1 MPDVQYLPDLG
12 YLKTLILGFIQ
23 GLTEFLPVSSTAH
36 MRVIPALLHWPDPGA
51 AFSAIVQ
58 LGPIVAIIAYF
69 RRDLIRYLAGIGR
82 SLQQR
87 ILFPAGDTDAR
98 LGWFT
103 VLGTVPL
110 IVFGLALE
118 KKVDNEYRNL
128 YFVAAALIILA
139 FVLMIAESRAR
150 QTVTV
155 EKMTFRDAMIV
166 GLAQALA
173 IVPGASRSGCTI
185 TAGLFLGLT
194 REDAARFSFLLSI
207 PAITL
212 AGLYKL
218 AKTLHQ
224 TGTARTGRRGRPLP
238 VRRRDRG
245 RGRLRRHQAVS
256 GIPGERAEHDHAV
269 HHLPH
274 PARRRPAGAGLD
286 GICGSR
292 ITPVTGISPSSDG
305 TEGRSGSTIAAN
317 VMDTVWRKWL
327 KSSAIRK

>member
-1 MPDVQYLPDLG
+1 MPDAQYLPDLG
-12 YLKTLILGFIQ
+12 YVKTLILGFIQ

-36 MRVIPALLHWPDPGA
+36 MRIIPALLRWPDPGA

-69 RRDLIRYLAGIGR
+69 RRDLLRYLAGIGR

-87 ILFPAGDTDAR
+87 VLFPAGDTDAR

-185 TAGLFLGLT
+185 AAGLFLGLT

-224 TGTARTGRRGRPLP
+224 TGTGAALTTVAGPYLFG
-238 VRRRDRG
+238 
-245 RGRLRRHQAVS
+245 AV
-256 GIPGERAEHDHAV
+256 V
-269 HHLPH
+269 
-274 PARRRPAGAGLD
+274 AGLVAYVVIKLFL
-286 GICGSR
+286 GYLENERNTTMPFIIYR
-292 ITPVTGISPSSDG
+292 ILLGVALLVLVSTGFIVPASHP
-305 TEGRSGSTIAAN
+305 
-317 VMDTVWRKWL
+317 
-327 KSSAIRK
+327 

>member
-1 MPDVQYLPDLG
+1 MTDAQYLPHLG
-12 YLKTLILGFIQ
+12 YLKTLILGIIQ

-36 MRVIPALLHWPDPGA
+36 MLVIPALLHWPDPGA

-69 RRDLIRYLAGIGR
+69 WRDILRYLAGIGR

-87 ILFPAGDTDAR
+87 VLFPEGDTDAR

-118 KKVDNEYRNL
+118 KKINGEYRNL
-128 YFVAAALIILA
+128 YFVAAALILLA
-139 FVLMIAESRAR
+139 VVLLIAERRAR
-150 QTVTV
+150 QTVTL
-155 EKMTFRDAMIV
+155 EKMTFRDAMWI
-166 GLAQALA
+166 GLSQALA

-218 AKTLHQ
+218 ME
-224 TGTARTGRRGRPLP
+224 
-238 VRRRDRG
+238 
-245 RGRLRRHQAVS
+245 AVS
-256 GIPGERAEHDHAV
+256 EAHARLGV
-269 HHLPH
+269 VVAPYVFG
-274 PARRRPAGAGLD
+274 AVVAGVVAYVVIKLFLGYLENEKHTTMPF
-286 GICGSR
+286 IIYR
-292 ITPVTGISPSSDG
+292 ILLGVALLVLVSTGFVVPQ
-305 TEGRSGSTIAAN
+305 AH
-317 VMDTVWRKWL
+317 
-327 KSSAIRK
+327 

>member
-1 MPDVQYLPDLG
+1 MPDPQYLPHLG
-12 YLKTLILGFIQ
+12 YLKTFILGLIQ

-36 MRVIPALLHWPDPGA
+36 MRVIPALLHWPDPGT

-69 RRDLIRYLAGIGR
+69 RRDLLRYLAGIGR

-87 ILFPAGDTDAR
+87 VLFPEGDTDAR

-110 IVFGLALE
+110 IIFGLALE

-128 YFVAAALIILA
+128 YFIAAALILLA

-150 QTVTV
+150 QTVTL

-173 IVPGASRSGCTI
+173 IVPGASRSGTTI
-185 TAGLFLGLT
+185 TAGLFLGLN

-224 TGTARTGRRGRPLP
+224 TG
-238 VRRRDRG
+238 
-245 RGRLRRHQAVS
+245 
-256 GIPGERAEHDHAV
+256 
-269 HHLPH
+269 
-274 PARRRPAGAGLD
+274 AGASLSAVAGPYLF
-286 GICGSR
+286 GALVAGVVAYGVIKLFLGYLENERHTTMPFIIYR
-292 ITPVTGISPSSDG
+292 ILLGVALLALVSTGFVVPESH
-305 TEGRSGSTIAAN
+305 
-317 VMDTVWRKWL
+317 
-327 KSSAIRK
+327 

>member
-1 MPDVQYLPDLG
+1 MPDAQYLPDLS

-36 MRVIPALLHWPDPGA
+36 MRIIPALLRWPDPGA

-69 RRDLIRYLAGIGR
+69 RRDLLRYIAGIGR

-87 ILFPAGDTDAR
+87 VLFPAGDTDAR

-118 KKVDNEYRNL
+118 KKIDDQYRNL
-128 YFVAAALIILA
+128 YFVAAALILLA
-139 FVLMIAESRAR
+139 FVLLIAESRAR
-150 QTVTV
+150 QTVTL
-155 EKMTFRDAMIV
+155 EKMTFRDAMMV
-166 GLAQALA
+166 GLSQALA
-173 IVPGASRSGCTI
+173 VVPGASRSGCTI

-194 REDAARFSFLLSI
+194 REDAARFSFLLCI

-218 AKTLHQ
+218 AKTC
-224 TGTARTGRRGRPLP
+224 TRP
-238 VRRRDRG
+238 G
-245 RGRLRRHQAVS
+245 A
-256 GIPGERAEHDHAV
+256 
-269 HHLPH
+269 
-274 PARRRPAGAGLD
+274 ARR
-286 GICGSR
+286 
-292 ITPVTGISPSSDG
+292 
-305 TEGRSGSTIAAN
+305 
-317 VMDTVWRKWL
+317 
-327 KSSAIRK
+327 